1 MDATDAAVIPRSSAR
16 LRELWS
22 RDQPA
27 FGLWSSI
34 RDTAV
39 AELVAGGPHDY
50 VCVDLQHGA
59 ATFTELPGMLQAM
72 RAAGRAPVVRVPWN
86 EPAAI
91 MRALDT
97 GAAGVIVPMVDDAD
111 QAAAA
116 AAACRF
122 PPTGTRSWG
131 PMWAGVRPDGAPD
144 PAEQDASTICLVMV
158 ETPGGVEAIEEIVRV
173 PGVDGVYIG
182 PSDLALGTG
191 HGRATYRDSAAVD
204 ELIERLV
211 GTCRDAGVV
220 AGLHCS
226 DVEMAAH
233 WAGRGV
239 RMLTTGQ
246 DMALLGA
253 ALTRQWAALGSATG
267 AAPRGN

>member
-1 MDATDAAVIPRSSAR
+1 
-16 LRELWS
+16 
-22 RDQPA
+22 
-27 FGLWSSI
+27 
-34 RDTAV
+34 
-39 AELVAGGPHDY
+39 
-50 VCVDLQHGA
+50 
-59 ATFTELPGMLQAM
+59 
-72 RAAGRAPVVRVPWN
+72 
-86 EPAAI
+86 
-91 MRALDT
+91 
-97 GAAGVIVPMVDDAD
+97 
-111 QAAAA
+111 
-116 AAACRF
+116 
-122 PPTGTRSWG
+122 
-131 PMWAGVRPDGAPD
+131 MWAGVRPDGAPD
-144 PAEQDASTICLVMV
+144 PAEQDTSTICLVMV

-226 DVEMAAH
+226 DVEMAGH

-253 ALTRQWAALGSATG
+253 ALTRQWAALDSAAG